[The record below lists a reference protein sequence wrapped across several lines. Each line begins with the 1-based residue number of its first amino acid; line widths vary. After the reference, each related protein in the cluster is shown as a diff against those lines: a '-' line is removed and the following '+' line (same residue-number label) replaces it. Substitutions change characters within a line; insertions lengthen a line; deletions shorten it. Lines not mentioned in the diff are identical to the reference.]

1 MTRAPHRPINR
12 HNAAEALIKPAKKVT
27 TAPAVERRA
36 LPNVKEPVLLKRDS
50 DVLADFQATMK
61 ADR

>member
-1 MTRAPHRPINR
+1 MTRAPHRPFDP
-12 HNAAEALIKPAKKVT
+12 HDAAKALCKPAKKVT
-27 TAPAVERRA
+27 AAPAVERRA
-36 LPNVKEPVLLKRDS
+36 LPNAKEPVSLKLDS

>member
-1 MTRAPHRPINR
+1 
-12 HNAAEALIKPAKKVT
+12 VT
-27 TAPAVERRA
+27 SAPAVERRA

-50 DVLADFQATMK
+50 DMLADFQATMK